1 MFAKNEAQS
10 RSEIETFEASSLYK
24 IYNSETIKIYP
35 IHHKNLLRFVF
46 TEDFLKI
53 NKGLK
58 LVCRS
63 HFSYNILII
72 FVLKY
77 YINCFVARLCLV
89 LQLLSKMHFVF
100 PAWEFDD
107 FMALEYL
114 NILLSQE

>member
-58 LVCRS
+58 LVCR
-63 HFSYNILII
+63 L
-72 FVLKY
+72 V

-114 NILLSQE
+114 NI